1 MHPQTA
7 AWLKDLDFTDSD
19 EEPPL
24 HPSVFAEDRD
34 TNTCSAEGLSTCT
47 SQHHGQSLASLPAE
61 VLLFIIDHLELPALA
76 CLIQTCTDLRA
87 ICMTDSV
94 WENLCNGD
102 FPKTCAQSQQYHKPR
117 LSTHTAIRPSVSQ
130 PCVAITLTA
139 IDDTVQTP
147 TATPD
152 SHPEASS
159 CSHSQRYSFF
169 DSNLRLRYS
178 GGLVVEPAWLSL
190 LPKVSCQGAGWLYLK
205 GKTLSESSL
214 KGCSSAF
221 RHTHHHVRSKL
232 HSLWLMGEVDDN
244 LLLQRTLLKLTRLSW
259 SKTYETLSNAFVYV
273 CDCIALDLK
282 TDHVNHVIHGLPKAA
297 AEGKSQSL
305 WQAVLQLW
313 QDYRTWLTRVCS
325 LCTRL
330 MECISAER
338 AAEMMS
344 RGKADTPTLFDM
356 GKAAFRSQVVL
367 AFGLRSA
374 LQSSWQGLGSSA
386 KSNTQCVGDAHI
398 LLNVTHLLQ
407 ELDVSDDGTKPSGCH
422 TQECMQEVFGLGEY
436 RHEHARNLLQLK
448 LCSRREHWATVKKPV
463 I

>member
-34 TNTCSAEGLSTCT
+34 TNTCSAEGLST
-47 SQHHGQSLASLPAE
+47 L
-61 VLLFIIDHLELPALA
+61 
-76 CLIQTCTDLRA
+76 
-87 ICMTDSV
+87 
-94 WENLCNGD
+94 
-102 FPKTCAQSQQYHKPR
+102 
-117 LSTHTAIRPSVSQ
+117 
-130 PCVAITLTA
+130 
-139 IDDTVQTP
+139 QTP

-259 SKTYETLSNAFVYV
+259 SKTYETLSNAFVY
-273 CDCIALDLK
+273 
-282 TDHVNHVIHGLPKAA
+282 AA

-407 ELDVSDDGTKPSGCH
+407 ELDVSDDGLSHLSVLRLETPK
-422 TQECMQEVFGLGEY
+422 
-436 RHEHARNLLQLK
+436 
-448 LCSRREHWATVKKPV
+448 
-463 I
+463 

>member
-7 AWLKDLDFTDSD
+7 AWLEDLDFTDSD

-24 HPSVFAEDRD
+24 HSSVCAQDRD
-34 TNTCSAEGLSTCT
+34 IETCSAENLSA

-61 VLLFIIDHLELPALA
+61 VLLFIIAHLELPALA
-76 CLIQTCTDLRA
+76 CLIQTCKDLRA
-87 ICMTDSV
+87 ICMTDFV

-102 FPKTCAQSQQYHKPR
+102 FPKVCAQSQQYHKLRP
-117 LSTHTAIRPSVSQ
+117 STDTSIRPFVSQ
-130 PCVAITLTA
+130 PCVSITLTA
-139 IDDTVQTP
+139 IDDTVQTSTP
-147 TATPD
+147 TLD
-152 SHPEASS
+152 SQSEASS

-214 KGCSSAF
+214 KGCSSTF

-273 CDCIALDLK
+273 SDCTALDLK
-282 TDHVNHVIHGLPKAA
+282 TDHVNHALPKAT

-330 MECISAER
+330 TECISAER

-344 RGKADTPTLFDM
+344 RGKADTPTLFGM
-356 GKAAFRSQVVL
+356 GKAAFRSQVIL

-374 LQSSWQGLGSSA
+374 LQCNWQELRSSA
-386 KSNTQCVGDAHI
+386 KSNTQCVGDAHV
-398 LLNVTHLLQ
+398 LLDVTHLLQ
-407 ELDVSDDGTKPSGCH
+407 ELDVSDDGTKPSGYH
-422 TQECMQEVFGLGEY
+422 TQERMREVFGLGEY
-436 RHEHARNLLQLK
+436 RHAHARNLLQLK
-448 LCSRREHWATVKKPV
+448 LCSRREHWATIKKPV
-463 I
+463 V